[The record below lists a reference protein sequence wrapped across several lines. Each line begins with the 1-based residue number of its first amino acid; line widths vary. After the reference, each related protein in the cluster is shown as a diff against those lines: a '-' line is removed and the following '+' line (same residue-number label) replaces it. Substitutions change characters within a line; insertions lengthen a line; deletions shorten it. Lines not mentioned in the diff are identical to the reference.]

1 MIKLKELVIII
12 SSMVIMS
19 AQMNGQVGIGANT
32 FTPDNS
38 ALLELQSTNSGL
50 LLPRMTTA
58 QRNAISNPAQSL
70 IIYNLTTKCVEIYE
84 SNQWQAIWCDCIGFS
99 VTASASPAT
108 ICSGSSSTL
117 TASGANTYSWNT
129 GGSTASITVTP
140 STTTI
145 YTVTGT
151 STASCSN
158 TATVTVTVSDVTCPS
173 TVTYDGITYNI
184 VKIGCQ
190 CWFKENLRTT
200 IYNDNSSIPNVTDN
214 ATWTST
220 TTGAYC
226 CYGNSASNC
235 TTYGALYNW
244 YAVKTGKLCP
254 SGWHVPSDGEWTTLY
269 NYLGGWEVAGGAL
282 KEAGTSHWLSPNT
295 DATNSSGFSALPGG
309 RRSYSSGVF
318 EGLGQYGF
326 WWYSTDNGA
335 SYAWSVTLYYNTA
348 YAGYGLNHMPLGYS
362 VRCLRD

>member
-1 MIKLKELVIII
+1 
-12 SSMVIMS
+12 
-19 AQMNGQVGIGANT
+19 
-32 FTPDNS
+32 
-38 ALLELQSTNSGL
+38 
-50 LLPRMTTA
+50 
-58 QRNAISNPAQSL
+58 
-70 IIYNLTTKCVEIYE
+70 
-84 SNQWQAIWCDCIGFS
+84 
-99 VTASASPAT
+99 
-108 ICSGSSSTL
+108 
-117 TASGANTYSWNT
+117 
-129 GGSTASITVTP
+129 
-140 STTTI
+140 
-145 YTVTGT
+145 
-151 STASCSN
+151 
-158 TATVTVTVSDVTCPS
+158 VTVTVSDVTCPS